1 MKIAL
6 GSDHGGF
13 DLKNLVRQH
22 LEERGF
28 TCVDYGSYDSA
39 RAEYPV
45 YGEKAARAV
54 AAGECDL
61 GLLFCGTGCGIS
73 LSANRVKGIRCCN
86 CSEPVTARLC
96 REHNICNMLAMGGR
110 IVGAELAFAIADSFV
125 DARFITGGRHE
136 QRVKMIE
143 AIDRN

>member
-13 DLKNLVRQH
+13 ELKELIRQH
-22 LEERGF
+22 LQERGF
-28 TCVDYGSYDSA
+28 TCVDFGCYDA
-39 RAEYPV
+39 GRAEYPV

-73 LSANRVKGIRCCN
+73 LAANRVKGIRCCN
-86 CSEPVTARLC
+86 CSEPVTARLS
-96 REHNICNMLAMGGR
+96 REHNNCNMLAMGGR
-110 IVGAELAFAIADSFV
+110 IVGPEMAIAMADIFV
-125 DARFITGGRHE
+125 DSQFITGGRHE
-136 QRVKMIE
+136 QRVNMIE

>member
-1 MKIAL
+1 MADSISKIWSASTWRSGAL
-6 GSDHGGF
+6 PAWTMAAMTAPGRNTLCTGR
-13 DLKNLVRQH
+13 RQ
-22 LEERGF
+22 LGRWLRGN
-28 TCVDYGSYDSA
+28 A
-39 RAEYPV
+39 
-45 YGEKAARAV
+45 
-54 AAGECDL
+54 

-96 REHNICNMLAMGGR
+96 REHNNCNMLAMGGR
-110 IVGAELAFAIADSFV
+110 IVGAELAFAIADSFL

-136 QRVKMIE
+136 QRVNMIE